1 MEREQYFNLITA
13 LSNLSKNLVTDTIDD
28 RGMVSGEDLLLIVFD
43 IFPYA
48 KSFFNLP
55 AYHKA
60 TNKQKYKEESL
71 RIIKHYLVT
80 RHEKWFK
87 GKYESAGNLILQ
99 SLFESKN
106 PQSGA
111 LLKLPDTF
119 ASRYRAKQNSINDGK
134 IILADIFNYWL
145 THLIE
150 NEVPEEYKG
159 PKTIE
164 VKVPTPKTKPSKY
177 SAVSAKEEFYHWEV
191 DIVDHEPDHSD
202 QDIEFDDDGSN
213 WAYNERHDD

>member
-13 LSNLSKNLVTDTIDD
+13 LSNLSKSLVTDTIDD

-43 IFPYA
+43 ISPYA

-55 AYHKA
+55 AYHK
-60 TNKQKYKEESL
+60 TNNKQKCKEESL
-71 RIIKHYLVT
+71 RTIKHYLVT
-80 RHEKWFK
+80 RHTKWFN

-106 PQSGA
+106 TQSGN

-119 ASRYRAKQNSINDGK
+119 ASRYKAKQNSINDGK
-134 IILADIFNYWL
+134 IILADIFIYWL
-145 THLIE
+145 SHLIE
-150 NEVPEEYKG
+150 NEVPEEYQG

-164 VKVPTPKTKPSKY
+164 VKVPKPKTKPSKY
-177 SAVSAKEEFYHWEV
+177 SPVSAEEESYPWEV
-191 DIVDHEPDHSD
+191 DNIDDVSDHSD

-213 WAYNERHDD
+213 WAYNERHDI